1 LVLRELAG
9 RGKKQREHL
18 SPSTDSTG
26 SPRAVAPAGT
36 SGEFRELAAEDA
48 RAPTVLRAF
57 ARHASVFRDELD
69 RPVRFVRVLGDE
81 GTRYVK
87 QLHYDAIPLASRRA
101 MEDMAKERR
110 IQISVI
116 PE

>member
-1 LVLRELAG
+1 M
-9 RGKKQREHL
+9 
-18 SPSTDSTG
+18 
-26 SPRAVAPAGT
+26 APAGT
-36 SGEFRELAAEDA
+36 SAEFRELAAEDG
-48 RAPTVLRAF
+48 RAPTALRAF
-57 ARHASVFRDELD
+57 ARQSSVFRDELD
-69 RPVRFVRVLGDE
+69 RPVRLLRVLGDD
-81 GTRYVK
+81 GTLYVK